1 MARERMK
8 LERRNPIPPGRY
20 WIDVIGK
27 ENIDD
32 FGAWIVEMQGA
43 VRLVN
48 STEDRESEPPQLWA
62 LFEVPE
68 GRSPFID
75 QIKFGF
81 PTTAPE
87 GVNNKEDTEVGP
99 SDEDEPGDLS
109 KAIKVLAFVGAALAA
124 TVGIVLLTAWTEGKK
139 RQLQGTG
146 PASGTR
152 VRESEAA

>member
-1 MARERMK
+1 MK

-32 FGAWIVEMQGA
+32 FGAWIIEMQGA
-43 VRLVN
+43 VRLVT
-48 STEDRESEPPQLWA
+48 STEDTESEPPQLWA

-68 GRSPFID
+68 GRSPFLD
-75 QIKFGF
+75 QQKFGF

-87 GVNNKEDTEVGP
+87 GVKNKEDTEQG
-99 SDEDEPGDLS
+99 GDDDDDGAGDVS
-109 KAIKVLAFVGAALAA
+109 KAIKILAVVGVALAA
-124 TVGIVLLTAWTEGKK
+124 TVGLVLLTAWTEGKK
-139 RQLQGTG
+139 RQLEGTG

-152 VRESEAA
+152 VKVRESEAA